1 MKGNFLNHRLWKR
14 LQTKSFEECKF
25 QQCIHYT
32 VWCIEIVFKPIPIF
46 LFSRE
51 IKEGESRRGGWWKG
65 GGTEEGRGRRNL
77 AAVSIQRGID
87 RARREVYYN
96 EIGFRLAR
104 FQAAFI
110 KSEIPPFF
118 RPTFLPAPPFFHSLS
133 TSLSFF
139 SSPTPFFPFFRHYSR
154 PHSRIKVN
162 GFFRTV
168 FLHPFLPTPP
178 PSFAGS
184 WIYNG
189 NSYYYPCLAFAFVRP
204 QRLSSSVR
212 ICKEGRLR
220 PIFTLFHP
228 LKRRN
233 RGKNISTASRG
244 YSTVVITY

>member
-1 MKGNFLNHRLWKR
+1 MKGNFLNHRLWTR

-32 VWCIEIVFKPIPIF
+32 VWCTEIVFKPIPIF

-87 RARREVYYN
+87 RARRGVYYN

-139 SSPTPFFPFFRHYSR
+139 SSP
-154 PHSRIKVN
+154 
-162 GFFRTV
+162 
-168 FLHPFLPTPP
+168 FLSFLPSLFQTSFPDKGERVLSNCLSSP
-178 PSFAGS
+178 LLANPSSAGS

>member
-1 MKGNFLNHRLWKR
+1 MKGNFLNHRLWTR
-14 LQTKSFEECKF
+14 LQTRSFEECKF

-32 VWCIEIVFKPIPIF
+32 VWCTEIVFKPIPIF

-87 RARREVYYN
+87 RARRGVYYN

-139 SSPTPFFPFFRHYSR
+139 SSP
-154 PHSRIKVN
+154 
-162 GFFRTV
+162 
-168 FLHPFLPTPP
+168 FLSFLPSLFQISFPDKGERVLSNCLSSP
-178 PSFAGS
+178 LLANPSSAGS

-220 PIFTLFHP
+220 PIFTLLHP

>member
-1 MKGNFLNHRLWKR
+1 MKGNFLNHRLWTR
-14 LQTKSFEECKF
+14 LQTRSFEECKF

-32 VWCIEIVFKPIPIF
+32 VWCTEIVFKPIPIF

-87 RARREVYYN
+87 RARRGVYYN

-139 SSPTPFFPFFRHYSR
+139 SSP
-154 PHSRIKVN
+154 
-162 GFFRTV
+162 
-168 FLHPFLPTPP
+168 FLSFLPSLFQISFPDKGERVLSNCLSSP
-178 PSFAGS
+178 LLANPSSAGS

>member
-1 MKGNFLNHRLWKR
+1 MS
-14 LQTKSFEECKF
+14 T
-25 QQCIHYT
+25 
-32 VWCIEIVFKPIPIF
+32 EIVFKPIPIF

-65 GGTEEGRGRRNL
+65 GGTEEGRRRNL

-87 RARREVYYN
+87 RARRGVYYN

-178 PSFAGS
+178 PSSAGS